1 MTCDVPQLF
10 RIFDFVNRVC
20 LMALLWLLVL
30 TVVGKRAPKLSTLS
44 PLDEAAWQGV
54 KVTDVMPGFRTK
66 ACSYL
71 GEPVS

>member
-1 MTCDVPQLF
+1 
-10 RIFDFVNRVC
+10 
-20 LMALLWLLVL
+20 MALLWLLVL